1 MLMVYHSRKLSKEK
15 LLKIYNFGINLYFMI
30 KNLYL
35 FYSIKN
41 AFLWKILKEKKLQI
55 TIFHYNVII
64 FFYS

>member
-1 MLMVYHSRKLSKEK
+1 MT
-15 LLKIYNFGINLYFMI
+15 

-55 TIFHYNVII
+55 TVLHYNVII